1 MTLLGE
7 DPRSMGSYTLEG
19 RLGAG
24 GMGVVYLARTL
35 SGRKVAVKVIR
46 PELAQDPGFRD
57 RFRREVEA
65 ARRVS
70 GAFTAPVVDA
80 DPESDTP
87 WLATLY
93 VPGPSLAERVLAR
106 GPLTTAEVRRL
117 AAGLAEALR
126 DIHRAGL
133 VHRDL
138 KPGNVLLA
146 EDGPRVIDFGISRA
160 ADATQLTHAGTVV
173 GTPPFMAPE
182 QFRSADVGPAAD
194 VFSLGSVLV
203 YAATGHGPFDG
214 DSSHAIG
221 FRVVYEQAD
230 LTGLS
235 EEVGRLVVPCL
246 AKDPALRPTVG
257 QLLDALTQADRE
269 AGGHPASTLAFTRPD
284 PGPAAAPMTPPAP
297 VPPLPYGPPSGA
309 PNGFRP
315 APARAGRRVKPV
327 WLAVAAAALAVAAA
341 VPLVASGLPSGD
353 GDKAGPG
360 RSTSPTAS
368 ATRARPSVDPSCGA
382 AGSLLRGAGSSM
394 QQRAMSTWTA
404 GYTRACP
411 RAQVAYEGNGNGVGF
426 LDFQTEKGDFAV
438 LDDVM
443 TPAQAKWAQRR
454 CGPGG
459 VLQVPVTTLPMA
471 VVVNLRGVD
480 AVTVDARTLAMI
492 FQGSITRWNDPAL
505 AALNRGTTLPDLKIT
520 PVRELGTATT
530 TLIFTHYLAGAAPDV
545 WKYRPSGG
553 MPEQVGRG
561 APGPQEVAEL
571 VAKTE
576 GSISYVAPQY
586 MTSMELKPAYLDTGG
601 SEPVGPTPESVTA
614 GAATAQRVTSGGTD
628 LAMDIDHAM
637 RAKGAYPIVRFGYAV
652 LCGTDEAAGKAATA
666 RGFFTHTVSE
676 DGRRSAADL
685 GYGRLPEELSDQ
697 VRDVLRTA
705 G

>member
-106 GPLTTAEVRRL
+106 GPLTVAEVRQL

-146 EDGPRVIDFGISRA
+146 RDGPRVIDFGISRA

-235 EEVGRLVVPCL
+235 EELCRLVVPCL

-257 QLLDALTQADRE
+257 QLLDALTQAARE
-269 AGGHPASTLAFTRPD
+269 AGGQPAPTLAFTRPD
-284 PGPAAAPMTPPAP
+284 PEPAP
-297 VPPLPYGPPSGA
+297 VTAPAPALPYGPPVSA
-309 PNGFRP
+309 PDGVRP

-327 WLAVAAAALAVAAA
+327 WLAVAAAAVVVATA
-341 VPLVASGLPSGD
+341 VPLVISGLPDGD
-353 GDKAGPG
+353 DDKAGPNP
-360 RSTSPTAS
+360 STSPSAS

-394 QQRAMSTWTA
+394 QQRAMSSWAA
-404 GYTRACP
+404 GYARDCP
-411 RAQVAYEGNGNGVGF
+411 GAQVAYEGNGNGVGL
-426 LDFQTEKGDFAV
+426 LDFQTEKSDFAL
-438 LDDVM
+438 LDDAM
-443 TPAQAKWAQRR
+443 TPDQAKWAQRR

-459 VLQVPVTTLPMA
+459 ALQIPVTTLPIA

-480 AVTVDARTLAMI
+480 SVTVDARTLAMI

-505 AALNRGTTLPDLKIT
+505 AALNRGTTLPDRKIA
-520 PVRELGTATT
+520 PIHQLGTATT
-530 TLIFTHYLAGAAPDV
+530 TLIFTTYLAEAAPDV
-545 WKYRPSGG
+545 WRYRPSGG
-553 MPEQVGRG
+553 MPERVGRG

-576 GSISYVAPQY
+576 GSISYVAMQY
-586 MTSMELKPAYLDTGG
+586 MTSMELKPAFLDTGG

-614 GAATAQRVTSGGTD
+614 GAATAQRVTTGGTD

-652 LCGTDEAAGKAATA
+652 LCGTDDAAGKAATA
-666 RGFFTHTVSE
+666 RGFFTHAVSK
-676 DGRRSAADL
+676 DGRRSAGGL
-685 GYGRLPEELSDQ
+685 GYGRLPEELSGQ
-697 VRDVLRTA
+697 VRDVLRTT

>member
-7 DPRSMGSYTLEG
+7 DPRSLGSYTLES

-57 RFRREVEA
+57 RFRREVAA

-93 VPGPSLAERVLAR
+93 VPGPSLAERVLSQ
-106 GPLTTAEVRRL
+106 GPLTVPEVRRL

-146 EDGPRVIDFGISRA
+146 QDGPRVIDFGISRA

-214 DSSHAIG
+214 DTSHAIG

-230 LTGLS
+230 LAGLS
-235 EEVGRLVVPCL
+235 EELCRLVVPCL
-246 AKDPALRPTVG
+246 AKDPALRPTVE
-257 QLLDALTQADRE
+257 QLLDGLTQADRE
-269 AGGHPASTLAFTRPD
+269 AGGHPAPTLAFTRPA
-284 PGPAAAPMTPPAP
+284 PKPATAPA
-297 VPPLPYGPPSGA
+297 LPYGPPSSA
-309 PNGFRP
+309 PNGVRSAP
-315 APARAGRRVKPV
+315 APAGRRVKRV
-327 WLAVAAAALAVAAA
+327 WLAAAAACAVLAAA
-341 VPLVASGLPSGD
+341 VPLVVKGLPGGD
-353 GDKAGPG
+353 SDKAGP
-360 RSTSPTAS
+360 STSPSAS
-368 ATRARPSVDPSCGA
+368 ATHARPTVDPSCGA

-394 QQRAMSTWTA
+394 QQRAMSSWTA
-404 GYTRACP
+404 GYTRDCSG
-411 RAQVAYEGNGNGVGF
+411 AQVSYEGSGAGVGF
-426 LDFQTEKGDFAV
+426 LDFQTEKSDFAL

-443 TPAQAKWAQRR
+443 TPAQAKWAGRR

-459 VLQVPVTTLPMA
+459 ALQIPVTTLPIA

-480 AVTVDARTLAMI
+480 EVTVDARTLSMI
-492 FQGSITRWNDPAL
+492 FQGSVTRWNDPML
-505 AALNRGTTLPDLKIT
+505 AALNRGRTLPDRKINT
-520 PVRELGTATT
+520 IHQLGTSTT
-530 TLIFTHYLAGAAPDV
+530 TLAFTHYLSEAAPDI

-553 MPEQVGRG
+553 MPEQTGQG

-576 GSISYVAPQY
+576 GSISYVAMQY
-586 MTSMELKPAYLDTGG
+586 MKSMELTPAYLDTGG
-601 SEPVGPTPESVTA
+601 SRPVGPTPESVTA
-614 GAATAQRVTSGGTD
+614 GAATAQRVTSSGTD
-628 LAMDIDHAM
+628 MAMDIDHAM
-637 RAKGAYPIVRFGYAV
+637 RGKDAYPIVRFGYAV
-652 LCGTDEAAGKAATA
+652 LCGKGDAAGKAAGA
-666 RGFFTHTVSE
+666 RGFFTHIVSE
-676 DGRRSAADL
+676 DGQRSAAEL
-685 GYGRLPEELSDQ
+685 GYGRLPDELIGQ
-697 VRDVLRTA
+697 VRDVLRAA